1 MLHIKLVAFIIHLQH
16 REMVEE
22 TRYFD
27 TYEIVQQPNGN
38 FYPYLARLY
47 TEAFLNDIVSRGH
60 EDCKNRCAH
69 FFGLEHFSKRHFMT
83 SSYGNT
89 GLKVRS

>member
-1 MLHIKLVAFIIHLQH
+1 MTQSARLPCDVVFLVVCSSPSALHIKLVAFIIHLQH

-47 TEAFLNDIVSRGH
+47 TEAFMTDIVSRGH
-60 EDCKNRCAH
+60 KDCKN
-69 FFGLEHFSKRHFMT
+69 
-83 SSYGNT
+83 
-89 GLKVRS
+89 

>member
-1 MLHIKLVAFIIHLQH
+1 
-16 REMVEE
+16 MVEE

-47 TEAFLNDIVSRGH
+47 AEAFMTDIVSRGH
-60 EDCKNRCAH
+60 EDCKN
-69 FFGLEHFSKRHFMT
+69 
-83 SSYGNT
+83 
-89 GLKVRS
+89 